1 MDGKFQYD
9 ESLAITNK
17 EQSLYYFTIGGD
29 PAVGVQGSLNPENSP
44 SIDIGK
50 WMASVNLPH
59 RNLLMS
65 TIIHNHLSPFM
76 N

>member
-29 PAVGVQGSLNPENSP
+29 PAVGVQGSLNQ
-44 SIDIGK
+44 K
-50 WMASVNLPH
+50 
-59 RNLLMS
+59 
-65 TIIHNHLSPFM
+65 IHHQ
-76 N
+76 